1 MRGSRAVSSFDRH
14 PRVFG
19 LDLVRAVAVLAVLAA
34 HACDLL
40 EPVFLA
46 PKAAQALAVTGVELF
61 FVLSGFLIGGIII
74 DTVRRDVRWVANFWV
89 RRWLRTL
96 PNYFLFLA
104 LNVAVFHA
112 IYRRWPVFGSYVV
125 FAQSLLWPHPQ
136 FFNEAWSLAV
146 EEVFYLLA
154 PLAALAFLPLARGR
168 WRVLAVLVLAAVL
181 IGGAR
186 VAYVRA
192 YDPSWDMGVRK
203 VVLLRLD
210 CIVYG
215 VVAAYACRRWRF
227 SGLARLAFAAGG
239 AVVAGYAVWLLSIGW
254 VQASPLWRAL
264 FFSLLSAGAAGLL
277 PLAAELDGSTVPAFV
292 VAATRRV
299 ALWSYALYLVN
310 LPVQR
315 LMILF
320 GIEATRPLPAVGLA
334 LAFVVTSLAWSAAT
348 YRWFERPIMDT
359 RDGVARRLGLLPA
372 TARVAT
378 PDAVRT
384 PSPSRSAARR
394 ARRR

>member
-1 MRGSRAVSSFDRH
+1 MRGSPAVTSFERH
-14 PRVFG
+14 TRVFG
-19 LDLVRAVAVLAVLAA
+19 LDLVRAGAVLSVLAA
-34 HACDLL
+34 HTCDLL

-46 PKAAQALAVTGVELF
+46 PRTAQALAVMGVELF

-74 DTVRRDVRWVANFWV
+74 DGVRRDPRWVANFWV
-89 RRWLRTL
+89 RRWIRTL
-96 PNYFLFLA
+96 PNYFVFLA
-104 LNVAVFHA
+104 LNVIVFYA
-112 IYRRWPVFGSYVV
+112 IYHRWPVFGSYVV
-125 FAQSLLWPHPQ
+125 FAQSLFWPHPQ

-154 PLAALAFLPLARGR
+154 PLVAVALLPLARGR
-168 WRVLAVLVLAAVL
+168 WRVLGMLMLGALL

-192 YDPSWDMGVRK
+192 YDPAWDMGVRK

-215 VVAAYACRRWRF
+215 VVAAYACRRWRLTTPVRL
-227 SGLARLAFAAGG
+227 GLAAAGV
-239 AVVAGYAVWLLSIGW
+239 VVAGYAVWLLSIGW

-277 PLAAELDGSTVPAFV
+277 PIAAELDGSTVPAPV

-299 ALWSYALYLVN
+299 ALWSYALYLTN

-320 GIEATRPLPAVGLA
+320 GIEATRPLPAIGLA
-334 LAFVVTSLAWSAAT
+334 LAFVVVSLAWSAAT

-359 RDGVARRLGLLPA
+359 RDRVARRLGL
-372 TARVAT
+372 TAAP
-378 PDAVRT
+378 PDAQRVVREG
-384 PSPSRSAARR
+384 SRSAARR
-394 ARRR
+394 ARRH